1 MTRELL
7 AIFALVLAVRLTHAG
22 VLWIEEAYP
31 MAAAQQLLMGRW
43 PYADFWYDKPPGA
56 IWIYA
61 LWGAT
66 PGWLTR
72 LAGALYVTGCAAL
85 AWRLGGR
92 WAAWL
97 LAVYLSFGIP
107 SAVMA
112 LAPDLLLV
120 APHLGAVLLAQ
131 TGRPL
136 AAGLVAGLGLL
147 LHTKALFVLAAVLL
161 WQPGWRALAGFTA
174 TLPLHLALGEA
185 YWQQVWAWGRVYA
198 GNTFVDKPVLEFLRR
213 TANWLGFHLS
223 AVAGLC
229 GAPLRWR
236 DWAWL
241 GLSLVS
247 VTLGQ
252 RFFPRYYFF
261 LLVPVVVLAG
271 RALGEMRSR
280 WRWALLAL
288 LLIPVLRF
296 GPRDIQLALGDTQ
309 WDDLALHRDSQQV
322 ARYIREQGK
331 PADTLFV
338 WGYRPDIDALA
349 RRRGGTPFLESQP
362 LTCVFAD
369 RHLTVSRAMSGQGCE
384 ERLRRF
390 REAEPDWLV
399 DGLGPLNVRLR
410 LEAYRSMKGYALV
423 MRTPSAYLYRL
434 VEPQNQPLDVRLIP
448 ADSRRSAGL

>member
-1 MTRELL
+1 VTRELL

-56 IWIYA
+56 IWFYA
-61 LWGAT
+61 LWGAR
-66 PGWLTR
+66 PGWLMR
-72 LAGALYVTGCAAL
+72 LAGALYVTACAAL

-120 APHLGAVLLAQ
+120 APHLGAVWLAQ

-136 AAGLVAGLGLL
+136 AAGLVAGMGMLI
-147 LHTKALFVLAAVLL
+147 HTKALFVLAVVLL

-174 TLPLHLALGEA
+174 TLPLHLVFGEA

-198 GNTFVDKPVLEFLRR
+198 SNTFIDKPLLEFLRR

-229 GAPLRWR
+229 GAHLSWR

-241 GLSLVS
+241 GLSLAS

-261 LLVPVVVLAG
+261 LLAPVVVLAG
-271 RALGEMRSR
+271 RALGQLRAR

-288 LLIPVLRF
+288 LLIPLARF
-296 GPRDIQLALGDTQ
+296 GPRAIQLALGDTS

-322 ARYIREQGK
+322 ARYIREHGK
-331 PADTLFV
+331 PEDTLFV

-349 RRRGGTPFLESQP
+349 RRRGGAPFLESQP
-362 LTCVFAD
+362 LNCVFAD
-369 RHLTVSRAMSGQGCE
+369 RHLTQSKPLSGQGCE

-390 REAEPDWLV
+390 REAEPNWLV
-399 DGLGPLNVRLR
+399 DGLGPLNARLR
-410 LEAYRSMKGYALV
+410 LEAYRNMKGYALV
-423 MRTPSAYLYRL
+423 LRTPSAYLYRL
-434 VEPQNQPLDVRLIP
+434 VEPRNQPLDVLLTP
-448 ADSRRSAGL
+448 ADSQRSAGL